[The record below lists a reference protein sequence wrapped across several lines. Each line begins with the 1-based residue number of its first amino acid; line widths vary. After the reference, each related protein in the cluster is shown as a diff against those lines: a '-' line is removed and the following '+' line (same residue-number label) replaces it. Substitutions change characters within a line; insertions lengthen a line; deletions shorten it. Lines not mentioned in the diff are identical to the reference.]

1 MAQPYDLTI
10 AQIKTGIASG
20 ELSPVELVQS
30 LLDRAGAVD
39 SKVQAW
45 ETLDAEGALAAA
57 HTAEAQLRHFP
68 GRALESVP
76 VGIKDI
82 FYTAGLRTAASFA
95 PFAGLIPDYDAEA
108 VARLRSAGSIILG
121 KTVTTQFAFSDP
133 PKTRNPWN
141 QDRTPGGSSSGSGA
155 AVAARLVPAAL
166 GSQTAGSVLRPAAY
180 CGVVGFKPTFGR
192 ISRHGVLPLSWSLD
206 HVGIIVRTVE
216 DAGLVYQAI
225 AGADARDPASLRL
238 PVSDVVAALQHLP
251 APPRLGLVVDFVER
265 AEPEVRAHLEAVA
278 SRWERAGVEVRRVQ
292 LPFPMDTVLA
302 THQVVMQSEAAAVH
316 SANLAAHASDYRPLL
331 RAYVENGHLIPAA
344 AYVQAQRLRRRIRE
358 GVESMLDGLD
368 AFLTPT
374 ASNVAPAPAT
384 TGDRSFQAVWTMLG
398 APAIALPSGFDSF
411 GMPFSVQLAGRHLD
425 EEGLLATARWCEAHL
440 DPMPAP
446 PL

>member
-1 MAQPYDLTI
+1 MAQLYDLTI

-82 FYTAGLRTAASFA
+82 FYTAGLRTAAGFA
-95 PFAGLIPDYDAEA
+95 PFADLVPDYDAEA

-155 AVAARLVPAAL
+155 AVAARLIPAAL
-166 GSQTAGSVLRPAAY
+166 GTQTAGSVLRPAAY

-225 AGADARDPASLRL
+225 AGAGARDPASLRL
-238 PVSDVVAALQHLP
+238 PVSNVMAALPHLP

-265 AEPEVRAHLEAVA
+265 AEPEVQAHLEAVA
-278 SRWERAGVEVRRVQ
+278 SRWERAGAEVRRVQ
-292 LPFPMDTVLA
+292 LPLPMDTVLA

-344 AYVQAQRLRRRIRE
+344 AYVHAQRLRRRIRE
-358 GVESMLDGLD
+358 EVESMLDGLD

-374 ASNVAPAPAT
+374 ASNVAPGPAT

-398 APAIALPSGFDSF
+398 APAIALPSGFDSS

-425 EEGLLATARWCEAHL
+425 ETGLLATARWCEAHL
-440 DPMPAP
+440 DSMPAP